1 MRMPGGLSVVAA
13 LNSGLNPSSLQS
25 AAAVTSGPAGLT
37 TSLPVNST
45 AAMSSAAQQLFIMQ
59 QQQPNNGQQQPAA
72 NHPLAPASL
81 AGSSMSPSAISNAS
95 SCSPTTNLLNSTASS
110 LVGSNLSQAGQAN
123 STASGGSSTSAFT
136 NNSALAALAYYYPAY
151 HHLANSSQL
160 ATSSVPL

>member
-1 MRMPGGLSVVAA
+1 MVAA
-13 LNSGLNPSSLQS
+13 LNSGLNPSSLQT
-25 AAAVTSGPAGLT
+25 AVTSGATGLT

-45 AAMSSAAQQLFIMQ
+45 SGAAMSSAAQQLFIMQ
-59 QQQPNNGQQQPAA
+59 PNNGQQQQAIA
-72 NHPLAPASL
+72 GNHQLAPTSL
-81 AGSSMSPSAISNAS
+81 ARSSMSPSAISNAS

-110 LVGSNLSQAGQAN
+110 LGSNLQQVGQTGSSA
-123 STASGGSSTSAFT
+123 ASGSSSAFA